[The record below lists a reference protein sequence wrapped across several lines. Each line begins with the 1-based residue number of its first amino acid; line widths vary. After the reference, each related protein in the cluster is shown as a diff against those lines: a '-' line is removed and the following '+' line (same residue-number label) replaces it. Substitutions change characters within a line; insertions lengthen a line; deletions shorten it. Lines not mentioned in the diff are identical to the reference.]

1 MKLDLTELRKMHPLL
16 PTSTAIEYGHRAA
29 VGLERNGHTPGAALA
44 TRFDLEEVEA
54 LLHWLSPHP
63 GAVDQL
69 DKNRVTEDAAE
80 AIALAFVHVARG
92 WVARRRA
99 QRGESADWWF
109 HDSEARPVALEVSGI
124 DKGDAGVVADRLR
137 TKVKQVQQGKTA
149 NQRAAC
155 VVVLSAPAATVATA

>member
-1 MKLDLTELRKMHPLL
+1 MHPLL
-16 PTSTAIEYGHRAA
+16 PTSTAIEYGFRAA

-44 TRFDLEEVEA
+44 TLFDQEDAEA
-54 LLHWLSPHP
+54 RLHWEQSQP
-63 GAVDQL
+63 GDSEQL

-109 HDSEARPVALEVSGI
+109 HDSEARSVVLEVSGI
-124 DKGDAGVVADRLR
+124 DIGDAGLVADRL
-137 TKVKQVQQGKTA
+137 KAKIKQVQQGKTP

>member
-1 MKLDLTELRKMHPLL
+1 MHPLL
-16 PTSTAIEYGHRAA
+16 PTSTAIEYGFRAA
-29 VGLERNGHTPGAALA
+29 VGLERNGHTPGVALA
-44 TRFDLEEVEA
+44 TRFDHEEVEA
-54 LLHWLSPHP
+54 LLHWLSPRS
-63 GAVDQL
+63 GDAEQL

-80 AIALAFVHVARG
+80 AIALAFVHISRG

-124 DKGDAGVVADRLR
+124 DIGDAGLVADRL
-137 TKVKQVQQGKTA
+137 KAKIKQVQQGKTP